1 MLRKDLLQQLEMPA
15 HFDQAGRP
23 DLGCA
28 PNLSVMMIAMG
39 GLETMATLAKI
50 GGVVANGNATETVKR
65 FADRYFQHVNPL
77 YARPVGQSLI
87 RLLWDAYRNGGLHRF
102 FPKAG
107 TVQIGGRQVDVR
119 FGVSWYEVAVAG
131 EKRSATLSEARAAR
145 ASTPALTVLS
155 IGPDSYNVWLVAQFF
170 VLDFIDA
177 VERWAGELTP
187 AAPSASGSSPAPA
200 TSWTAWPL
208 RSTRNRSPA
217 WQTCSPPPRRWGS
230 WGLGLLVSLGFLG
243 RVDREIRCH
252 EIREIRCPAAHNAV
266 GLAGESPAV
275 GIDCLSTWSYSTLIE
290 GDLVGYP
297 FMRWRR

>member
-1 MLRKDLLQQLEMPA
+1 MAYTLADYPQLRASLLGEGGLWHMLRKDLLQQLEMPA

-187 AAPSASGSSPAPA
+187 AAPLGQWFVTGAGDVVDGLALKKHPESLACLADLLA
-200 TSWTAWPL
+200 TATPV
-208 RSTRNRSPA
+208 
-217 WQTCSPPPRRWGS
+217 
-230 WGLGLLVSLGFLG
+230 GLLGSGALGVSGVLGPG
-243 RVDREIRCH
+243 R
-252 EIREIRCPAAHNAV
+252 P
-266 GLAGESPAV
+266 
-275 GIDCLSTWSYSTLIE
+275 
-290 GDLVGYP
+290 
-297 FMRWRR
+297 